1 MSEREP
7 QQNQT
12 GERENSSRTEQ
23 ASESLSEH
31 WVNET
36 EWTYKGVHLSNT
48 RLLVTVCVDI
58 LMIWD
63 IPDTVCV
70 CASLVTVYVDNLMIW
85 AIPETVCVCESGDYA

>member
-1 MSEREP
+1 M
-7 QQNQT
+7 
-12 GERENSSRTEQ
+12 
-23 ASESLSEH
+23 
-31 WVNET
+31 
-36 EWTYKGVHLSNT
+36 
-48 RLLVTVCVDI
+48 TVCVDI